1 MSEMEDQNRRP
12 KWRWAWRMPWIAL
25 LLLLLY
31 VLSAG
36 PAYGLWDRGYIK
48 FDTFSR
54 IYLDPID
61 AIIWRS
67 DRLMHLERWY
77 LSLFLRHE

>member
-1 MSEMEDQNRRP
+1 MADRNRRP
-12 KWRWAWRMPWIAL
+12 WWRWAWRAPWIVL

-36 PAYGLWDRGYIK
+36 PAYGLCARGYIQ

-54 IYLDPID
+54 LYLDPID
-61 AIIWRS
+61 EVTWRS
-67 DRLMHLERWY
+67 DTLTHLERWY
-77 LSLFLRHE
+77 LSLFLPPGT